1 MKIRTYTTTDFVAC
15 LSVFDANTPQYF
27 APSERDWFI
36 SYFEKQIEDFY
47 VVEKDDKIVACGGV
61 NYEDNNTTG
70 VLSWGMVLPEYQQQ
84 GIGTALTKHRLEVMR
99 CKENLTKARVRTAQ
113 LTFKFYE
120 KMGFTLT
127 HFEAG
132 YFGGLFDL
140 YDMNMDLKG

>member
-1 MKIRTYTTTDFVAC
+1 MNIRTYATSDFNAC
-15 LSVFDANTPQYF
+15 LAVFDANTPHYF

-36 SYFEKQIEDFY
+36 NYFSKEIEDFY

-70 VLSWGMVLPEYQQQ
+70 ILSWGMVLPDYQKQ
-84 GIGTALTKHRLEVMR
+84 GIGTALTKHRIEVMKS
-99 CKENLTKARVRTAQ
+99 KESLTTARVRTAQ
-113 LTFKFYE
+113 HTFKFYE
-120 KMGFTLT
+120 KMGFALT

-140 YDMNMDLKG
+140 YDMRMDLKG